1 MACFPSEIAILL
13 SDQNYVGSKSV
24 KVPHPLPWRT
34 CNEVDL
40 APCLSRSLVRN
51 KGFVSNNKVLISKRL
66 VSSSIVPTRHGPA
79 AAGKTFNISHI
90 TIPGTAL
97 TVTPHTHISKQA
109 KPRSCLKTQLWSVV
123 QRGGRLSQA
132 FVSKTCMPDVTHAR
146 KKWFTHMHMNSGA
159 WAHFPWATFASNR
172 H

>member
-51 KGFVSNNKVLISKRL
+51 TGFVSNNKVLISKRL

-79 AAGKTFNISHI
+79 AAGKSFNISHI

-97 TVTPHTHISKQA
+97 TPHTHTHTHPHTHTHQQISEA
-109 KPRSCLKTQLWSVV
+109 KKLFKNSTLVSSAEGRQTLSSFCIKNMHAWCDSCPKKMIYS
-123 QRGGRLSQA
+123 
-132 FVSKTCMPDVTHAR
+132 HA
-146 KKWFTHMHMNSGA
+146 HE
-159 WAHFPWATFASNR
+159 
-172 H
+172 